1 MKMETMNMIA
11 KQVRLVA
18 LIVSAIATT
27 CVIGGSLSLA
37 EHYAQAGA
45 VNHAASSSLAGQ
57 PFNDLSCNV

>member
-1 MKMETMNMIA
+1 MEAMNMIG

-18 LIVSAIATT
+18 LIVSTIATT

-45 VNHAASSSLAGQ
+45 VNHVASSSLAGE
-57 PFNDLSCNV
+57 PFHDLSCHV